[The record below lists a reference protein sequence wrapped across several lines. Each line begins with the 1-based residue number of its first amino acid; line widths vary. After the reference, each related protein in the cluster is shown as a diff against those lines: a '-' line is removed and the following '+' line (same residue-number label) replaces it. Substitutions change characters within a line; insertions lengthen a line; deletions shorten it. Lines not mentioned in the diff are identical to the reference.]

1 MKPQRKTVRAGA
13 LASALNA
20 HDEITKAKLANVLD
34 AYHRQFL
41 APLELRV
48 ARLER
53 PGWDRWLARL
63 WGRP

>member
-34 AYHRQFL
+34 AYHRQFV
-41 APLELRV
+41 APLELRI
-48 ARLER
+48 ATLER
-53 PGWDRWLARL
+53 PWWTRL